1 MKTLLQFLKRF
12 SLLLQFLFLE
22 AVAIIMLIQFNGYQR
37 SVVLS
42 SANWVSGFLFEG
54 VDVVS
59 DYFDLHEKNQDLSAE
74 NAALKNEIEHL
85 RAQQEPA
92 VFGPDSVL
100 VSLSDSSYWLPYQY
114 LSAHI
119 VQHSINKS
127 QNYITLNKG
136 TDDGVFQD
144 MGVVAANGVVGIV
157 KSVSQHYA
165 MVMPIINVQSR
176 ISCRLDSSQNFGSL
190 QWDGTDY
197 RYAVLN
203 EVPSYVKVSKGEKVV
218 TSGFSAIF
226 PRGIL
231 VGEVVDVVVNE
242 KDQTLAIKVEL
253 SVDFGKL
260 SDVNVIHFA
269 GMEEFK
275 ALQ

>member
-92 VFGPDSVL
+92 VFGHLHLYGSRHRQAYPQLYRLRQAGKNPHRTRRHARVNKREDSGY
-100 VSLSDSSYWLPYQY
+100 SLKTP
-114 LSAHI
+114 
-119 VQHSINKS
+119 
-127 QNYITLNKG
+127 
-136 TDDGVFQD
+136 
-144 MGVVAANGVVGIV
+144 
-157 KSVSQHYA
+157 
-165 MVMPIINVQSR
+165 P
-176 ISCRLDSSQNFGSL
+176 CRGRL
-190 QWDGTDY
+190 
-197 RYAVLN
+197 
-203 EVPSYVKVSKGEKVV
+203 
-218 TSGFSAIF
+218 
-226 PRGIL
+226 
-231 VGEVVDVVVNE
+231 
-242 KDQTLAIKVEL
+242 
-253 SVDFGKL
+253 
-260 SDVNVIHFA
+260 
-269 GMEEFK
+269 
-275 ALQ
+275 